1 MRPRRADRAISQ
13 DFADGTIAVLDP
25 TGERVLMLN
34 PTGAA
39 VWALCDGTR
48 TVDDIA
54 VFVHAHTSGAA
65 LDQVRG
71 DVESLLGELARAG
84 LLGARPEC
92 GP

>member
-39 VWALCDGTR
+39 VWALRDGTR

-54 VFVHAHTSGAA
+54 AFVHAHTSGAA
-65 LDQVRG
+65 LDQVCG
-71 DVESLLGELARAG
+71 DVDSLLGELVRAG
-84 LLGARPEC
+84 LLGSGSEC

>member
-1 MRPRRADRAISQ
+1 MRPRRAHRALSQ

-25 TGERVLMLN
+25 RGERVLLLN

-48 TVDDIA
+48 TVEEIA
-54 VFVHAHTSGAA
+54 TFIHAHTSGAA

-71 DVESLLGELARAG
+71 DVESLLGELGGAG
-84 LLGARPEC
+84 LLGSEPGC
-92 GP
+92 GT

>member
-54 VFVHAHTSGAA
+54 AFVHAHTSGAA
-65 LDQVRG
+65 LGQVRG
-71 DVESLLGELARAG
+71 DVESLLGELVKAG
-84 LLGARPEC
+84 LLGSGPEC

>member
-1 MRPRRADRAISQ
+1 MRPKRSERTLSQ

-48 TVDDIA
+48 TVEDIA
-54 VFVHAHTSGAA
+54 AFVHAHTSGAT
-65 LDQVRG
+65 LGQVRG
-71 DVESLLGELARAG
+71 DVASLLAELVAAG
-84 LLGARPEC
+84 LLGSGPEC
-92 GP
+92 GT